1 MSLLEKLHE
10 ILDRRATRELDR
22 ARALDGARMLGGQAR
37 VLVEKALAPAPMEPA
52 GKTSLDSKQP
62 DEV

>member
-10 ILDRRATRELDR
+10 ILDRRATRELER
-22 ARALDGARMLGGQAR
+22 ERALDGGRMLGGQAR
-37 VLVEKALAPAPMEPA
+37 VLVEQALAPAQPEPA
-52 GKTSLDSKQP
+52 GKSSLDSKQP